1 MNYAVVGVGEW
12 GVNHARIGAELRDA
26 GLVDRLVCCDTDA
39 DRARA
44 VAAEFDAEA
53 ATTPERLPS
62 LGVDAATVATPTAT
76 HATVA
81 RPLLHAG
88 VDLLIEKPLAP
99 DAETAWDLV
108 ARAERAGCTL
118 AVGHVFR
125 YHPALVELRR
135 RVRAG
140 DLGDLKYL
148 STQRFAFRPPR
159 ETTGALF
166 SLAVHDVDAY
176 AYLLDREPD
185 SVFCRRD
192 AVVRPDVDETASLTL
207 GYGQTTGRIDVSWQ
221 VPVFG
226 KTRQLAVVGTE
237 GAAFVDYTETNRLEL
252 YDTRI
257 VEDAGE
263 STAPHEQVALGAV
276 GGGPEVVRP
285 PDAEPLRAE
294 VEAFLAAAAGE
305 SDPLRN
311 DGVVGARA
319 VELLELAALSSDQR
333 RVVTEIPP
341 SPGRW
346 RANGHDPARA
356 AALASDV
363 TERDRDGRRQSE
375 EAE

>member
-1 MNYAVVGVGEW
+1 VIYAVIGVGTW
-12 GVNHARIGAELRDA
+12 GLNHARVGAELRDA
-26 GLVDRLVCCDTDA
+26 GVVDRLICCDA
-39 DRARA
+39 D
-44 VAAEFDAEA
+44 
-53 ATTPERLPS
+53 PERAASVADEFGADAVTDPSRLPT
-62 LGVDAATVATPTAT
+62 LGVDAATIATPTST
-76 HATVA
+76 HAAVA
-81 RPLLHAG
+81 GPLLDAG

-125 YHPALVELRR
+125 FHPALVDLRR

-140 DLGDLKYL
+140 DLGDIKYL
-148 STQRFAFRPPR
+148 STQRFAFQPPR

-176 AYLLDREPD
+176 TYLLDRDPD
-185 SVFCRRD
+185 SVFCRLD
-192 AVVRPDVDETASLTL
+192 AVVRPGVDETASLTL

-226 KTRQLAVVGTE
+226 KSRHLVVVGSE

-257 VEDAGE
+257 VEDGDE
-263 STAPHEQVALGAV
+263 SDVPREEATLGAV

-294 VEAFLAAAAGE
+294 VEEFLAVARGE
-305 SDPLRN
+305 RDDLRN

-346 RANGHDPARA
+346 RANGHDTHRE
-356 AALASDV
+356 AALA
-363 TERDRDGRRQSE
+363 TDGTGDSLHRAEESE
-375 EAE
+375 

>member
-12 GVNHARIGAELRDA
+12 GLNHARVGAELRDA
-26 GLVDRLVCCDTDA
+26 GVVDRLVCCDA
-39 DRARA
+39 DPHRART
-44 VAAEFDAEA
+44 VADEFDAEA
-53 ATTPERLPS
+53 VTDPGHLPA

-76 HATVA
+76 HAGVA
-81 RPLLHAG
+81 STLLEAG
-88 VDLLIEKPLAP
+88 VDVLVEKPLAP

-125 YHPALVELRR
+125 FHPALVELRR

-140 DLGDLKYL
+140 ELGDLTYL
-148 STQRFAFRPPR
+148 STQRFAFQPPR

-176 AYLLDREPD
+176 AYLLDRDPD
-185 SVFCRRD
+185 SVFCRQD
-192 AVVRPDVDETASLTL
+192 AVLRPEVDETASLTL

-226 KTRQLAVVGTE
+226 KTRHLAVVGTE

-257 VEDAGE
+257 VENGDE
-263 STAPHEQVALGAV
+263 SSASHDQPALRAV

-294 VEAFLAAAAGE
+294 VEAFLAAATGE
-305 SDPLRN
+305 SAHLRN

-319 VELLELAALSSDQR
+319 VELLELAALSNDQR

-346 RANGHDPARA
+346 RANGHDARRA
-356 AALASDV
+356 AAPASDASG
-363 TERDRDGRRQSE
+363 RDRDGRRQSE

>member
-1 MNYAVVGVGEW
+1 VIYAVVGVGTW
-12 GVNHARIGAELRDA
+12 GLNHARVGAELRDA
-26 GLVDRLVCCDTDA
+26 GVVDRLVCCDA
-39 DRARA
+39 DPERAA
-44 VAAEFDAEA
+44 SVAAEFGGEA
-53 ATTPERLPS
+53 VTDPSRLPT
-62 LGVDAATVATPTAT
+62 LGVDAATIATPTST
-76 HATVA
+76 HAAVA
-81 RPLLHAG
+81 GPLLDAG

-125 YHPALVELRR
+125 FHPALVELRR
-135 RVRAG
+135 RVQAG
-140 DLGDLKYL
+140 DLGDIKYL
-148 STQRFAFRPPR
+148 STRRFAFQPPR
-159 ETTGALF
+159 QTTGALF

-176 AYLLDREPD
+176 AYLLDRDPD
-185 SVFCRRD
+185 SVFCRQD

-207 GYGQTTGRIDVSWQ
+207 GYGETTGRIDVSWQ

-226 KTRQLAVVGTE
+226 KCRDLVVVGSE

-252 YDTRI
+252 YDSRLT
-257 VEDAGE
+257 DADPE
-263 STAPHEQVALGAV
+263 PPDASQQADLRAV

-294 VEAFLAAAAGE
+294 VAAFLAAAAGT
-305 SDPLRN
+305 SDRLRN

-341 SPGRW
+341 AAGRW
-346 RANGHDPARA
+346 RANGHDRA
-356 AALASDV
+356 DVVAGEAAGSEP
-363 TERDRDGRRQSE
+363 ERPHQSE
-375 EAE
+375 QAE